1 MLELLAVLS
10 SVILVLVVANNPR
23 IGEAIVHAETWV
35 WTKAIKP
42 VAKLVYERFKR

>member
-1 MLELLAVLS
+1 MTTFIAVS
-10 SVILVLVVANNPR
+10 SYIILILVVANNPK

-42 VAKLVYERFKR
+42 VAKIVYGRFKR